1 MAVRLSVGW
10 RRSLVCAL
18 LAMAVTAC
26 AKQSE
31 QLWPSVAL
39 VPSDRWT
46 AEIPARGPQWWD
58 ASIDVRSDVVDGT
71 AATIISSRVE
81 DRPITVHYRD
91 ASGAYQRIT
100 LQPGE
105 SIAVASPPGDVFAII

>member
-1 MAVRLSVGW
+1 MQLSVGW
-10 RRSLVCAL
+10 RRSAVCAL
-18 LAMAVTAC
+18 MALAAAGCT
-26 AKQSE
+26 KPSE
-31 QLWPSVAL
+31 QLWPSVSL

-46 AEIPARGPQWWD
+46 ADIPARAPQWWD
-58 ASIDVRSDVVDGT
+58 ASIAVQSDVVDGA
-71 AATIISSRVE
+71 AATIISSRVD